1 MKKKNKV
8 CAVLG
13 STGLVGSFIIKNLS
27 PHSLKVYSFSR
38 KDIDFEYENVE
49 NIIIDFNNFSNEK
62 LFLEIDDLYIA
73 LGTTIKKAGTPK
85 EFEKVDFHYC
95 YNLAKHAYDCGV
107 KRVSIVSTVGSNPK
121 SKFLYPRVKGR
132 MEGELKKIKFQ
143 CVTIAK
149 PGIIMGNRKETRL
162 GELFGKFIFKLLDPL
177 LVGKLSNYK
186 SIHADIISR
195 AMIYSLNSD
204 KKGVLDLHYKELVE
218 YSKKLTI
225 SRF

>member
-27 PHSLKVYSFSR
+27 PHSLKVYSFAR
-38 KDIDFEYENVE
+38 KDTDFEYENVE
-49 NIIIDFNNFSNEK
+49 NIIIDFNNISNEK

-95 YNLAKHAYDCGV
+95 YNLVKHAYDCGV
-107 KRVSIVSTVGSNPK
+107 KRVSIVSSAGSNQK

-132 MEGELKKIKFQ
+132 IEDELKKIKFQ
-143 CVTIAK
+143 CVSIAK
-149 PGIIMGNRKETRL
+149 PGIILGNRKETRL
-162 GELFGKFIFKLLDPL
+162 GELLGKFIFKLLDPFL
-177 LVGKLSNYK
+177 LGKLSIYK
-186 SIHADIISR
+186 SIHAEIISR

-218 YSKKLTI
+218 YSKKIDNL
-225 SRF
+225 